1 MTLDLACGE
10 HGAGAP
16 LVILHGLY
24 GAKRNWA
31 TIAARLAPRRRV
43 LTVDLRN
50 HGESPWDPRH
60 DYPALAADVARL
72 IETRLIETRLIE
84 TRVGGPADVLGH
96 SMGGKAAMIL
106 ALSRSELVSRLV
118 VVDIAP
124 APSPGTAAVA
134 PHVLRAVPLSG
145 LVRRTEVEEALAAT
159 IPDPAV
165 RAFLAANVR
174 RGPDGLAWTINLE
187 AIDRH
192 FAEILS
198 FPEIAAGVAFTKPT
212 LFIAGGRSDYL
223 RPEHRPA
230 IERLFPGAVVET
242 IAGAGHW
249 VHAEAPA
256 AFLEVVE
263 RCLDG

>member
-1 MTLDLACGE
+1 MTLDLACAE

-31 TIAARLAPRRRV
+31 SIAARLAARRRV
-43 LTVDLRN
+43 ITVDLRN
-50 HGESPWDPRH
+50 HGDSPWDARH
-60 DYPALAADVARL
+60 DYPALAVDVARL
-72 IETRLIETRLIE
+72 IEA
-84 TRVGGPADVLGH
+84 RVGGPADVLGH

-106 ALSRSELVSRLV
+106 AVSRPEFVSRLV

-134 PHVLRAVPLSG
+134 PRVLRAVPLAG
-145 LVRRTEVEEALAAT
+145 LTRRAEVEEALAGT
-159 IPDPAV
+159 VPDRAV

-174 RGPDGLAWTINLE
+174 SGTGSGCGGLAWTVNLE
-187 AIDRH
+187 ALDRH
-192 FAEILS
+192 FADILS
-198 FPEIAAGVAFTKPT
+198 FPAIPASATFRKPT
-212 LFIAGGRSDYL
+212 LFIAGGTSGYV

-249 VHAEAPA
+249 VHAEAPE
-256 AFLEVVE
+256 AFLAVVE
-263 RCLDG
+263 RFLDA

>member
-1 MTLDLACGE
+1 MTLDLACAE
-10 HGAGAP
+10 FGAGAP

-24 GAKRNWA
+24 GAKRNWGS
-31 TIAARLAPRRRV
+31 IAARLAPRRRV

-50 HGESPWDPRH
+50 HGESPWDARH

-72 IETRLIETRLIE
+72 IEA
-84 TRVGGPADVLGH
+84 RVGGPADVLGH
-96 SMGGKAAMIL
+96 SMGGKAAMVL
-106 ALSRSELVSRLV
+106 ALSRPELVSRLV

-134 PHVLRAVPLSG
+134 PRVLRAVPLAR
-145 LVRRTEVEEALAAT
+145 LTRRTEVEEALAAT

-174 RGPDGLAWTINLE
+174 SGPDGLTWTINLE
-187 AIDRH
+187 ALDRH

-198 FPEIAAGVAFTKPT
+198 FPEIAAGVAFTKPA
-212 LFIAGGRSDYL
+212 LFIAGGSSDYL
-223 RPEHRPA
+223 RPEHRPE
-230 IERLFPGAVVET
+230 IERLFPNAVVQT

-263 RCLDG
+263 RFLDA

>member
-1 MTLDLACGE
+1 MTLDLACAE
-10 HGAGAP
+10 FGAGAP
-16 LVILHGLY
+16 VVILHGLY
-24 GAKRNWA
+24 GAKRNWGS
-31 TIAARLAPRRRV
+31 IAARLAARRCV

-50 HGESPWDPRH
+50 HGESPWDARH
-60 DYPALAADVARL
+60 DYPAVAADVARL
-72 IETRLIETRLIE
+72 IETRLGR
-84 TRVGGPADVLGH
+84 PADVLGH
-96 SMGGKAAMIL
+96 SMGGKAAMVL
-106 ALSRSELVSRLV
+106 ALSRPELVSRLV

-134 PHVLRAVPLSG
+134 PRVLRAVPLAR
-145 LVRRTEVEEALAAT
+145 LTRRTEVEEALAAT

-174 RGPDGLAWTINLE
+174 FGPDGLTWTINLE
-187 AIDRH
+187 ALDRH

-198 FPEIAAGVAFTKPT
+198 FPEIAAGVAFTKPA
-212 LFIAGGRSDYL
+212 LFIAGGSSDYL

-230 IERLFPGAVVET
+230 IERLFPGAVMET

-263 RCLDG
+263 RFLDA

>member
-1 MTLDLACGE
+1 
-10 HGAGAP
+10 
-16 LVILHGLY
+16 
-24 GAKRNWA
+24 
-31 TIAARLAPRRRV
+31 V

-50 HGESPWDPRH
+50 HGESPWDARH

-72 IETRLIETRLIE
+72 IEA
-84 TRVGGPADVLGH
+84 RVGGPADVLGH
-96 SMGGKAAMIL
+96 SMGGKAAMVL
-106 ALSRSELVSRLV
+106 ALSRPELVSRLV

-134 PHVLRAVPLSG
+134 PRVLRAVPLAR
-145 LVRRTEVEEALAAT
+145 LTRRTEVEEALAAT

-174 RGPDGLAWTINLE
+174 SGPDGLTWTINLE
-187 AIDRH
+187 ALDRH

-198 FPEIAAGVAFTKPT
+198 FPEIAAGVAFTKPA
-212 LFIAGGRSDYL
+212 LFIAGGSSDYL
-223 RPEHRPA
+223 RPEHRPE
-230 IERLFPGAVVET
+230 IERLFPNAVVQT
-242 IAGAGHW
+242 IPGAGHW

-263 RCLDG
+263 RFLDA

>member
-1 MTLDLACGE
+1 MTLDLACAE

-31 TIAARLAPRRRV
+31 SIAARLAPRRRV
-43 LTVDLRN
+43 ITVDLRN
-50 HGESPWDPRH
+50 HGESPWDARH

-72 IETRLIETRLIE
+72 IEA
-84 TRVGGPADVLGH
+84 RVGGPADVLGH
-96 SMGGKAAMIL
+96 SMGGKAAMVL
-106 ALSRSELVSRLV
+106 ALSRPELVSRLV

-134 PHVLRAVPLSG
+134 PRVLRAVPLAG
-145 LVRRTEVEEALAAT
+145 LVSRTKVEEALAAT

-165 RAFLAANVR
+165 RAFLAANAR
-174 RGPDGLAWTINLE
+174 SGAKPGCGGLAWTVNLE
-187 AIDRH
+187 ALDRH
-192 FAEILS
+192 FADILS
-198 FPEIAAGVAFTKPT
+198 FPEIAAGVAFSKPA
-212 LFIAGGRSDYL
+212 LFIAGGSSDYL

-263 RCLDG
+263 RFLDA

>member
-1 MTLDLACGE
+1 MTLDLACAE

-24 GAKRNWA
+24 GAKRNWGS
-31 TIAARLAPRRRV
+31 IAARLAARRRV
-43 LTVDLRN
+43 ITVDLRN
-50 HGESPWDPRH
+50 HGQSPWDARH

-72 IETRLIETRLIE
+72 IEA
-84 TRVGGPADVLGH
+84 RVGGPADVVGH
-96 SMGGKAAMIL
+96 SMGGKAAMML
-106 ALSRSELVSRLV
+106 ALHRPELVSRLV

-134 PHVLRAVPLSG
+134 PRVLRAVPLAG
-145 LVRRTEVEEALAAT
+145 LTRRAEVEEALAAT
-159 IPDPAV
+159 VPDRAV

-174 RGPDGLAWTINLE
+174 GGTGPGCGGLAWTVNLE
-187 AIDRH
+187 ALDRH

-198 FPEIAAGVAFTKPT
+198 FPDVPAGVSFPKPT
-212 LFIAGGRSDYL
+212 LFVAGGTSDYL

-230 IERLFPGAVVET
+230 IERLFPDAVVET

-249 VHAEAPA
+249 VHAEAPE
-256 AFLEVVE
+256 AFLAVVE
-263 RCLDG
+263 RFLDA

>member
-1 MTLDLACGE
+1 MTLDLACAE

-31 TIAARLAPRRRV
+31 SIAARLAPRRRV
-43 LTVDLRN
+43 ITVDLRN
-50 HGESPWDPRH
+50 HGESPWDARH

-72 IETRLIETRLIE
+72 IEA
-84 TRVGGPADVLGH
+84 RVGGPADVLGH

-106 ALSRSELVSRLV
+106 ALSRPELVSRLV

-124 APSPGTAAVA
+124 APSPGTAAIA
-134 PHVLRAVPLSG
+134 PHVLRDVPLAG
-145 LVRRTEVEEALAAT
+145 FTRRTEVEEFLAPA

-165 RAFLAANVR
+165 RAFLVANVR
-174 RGPDGLAWTINLE
+174 SGPNGLAWTINLE
-187 AIDRH
+187 ALDRH
-192 FAEILS
+192 FTDILS
-198 FPEIAAGVAFTKPT
+198 FPDVPAGQLFTKPT
-212 LFIAGGRSDYL
+212 LFIAGGRSDYV
-223 RPEHRPA
+223 RPEHQPA
-230 IERLFPGAVVET
+230 IERLFPTASVQA
-242 IAGAGHW
+242 IPGAGHW

-263 RCLDG
+263 RFLDA

>member
-1 MTLDLACGE
+1 MTLDLACAE

-24 GAKRNWA
+24 GAKRNWGS
-31 TIAARLAPRRRV
+31 IAVRLAPRRRV
-43 LTVDLRN
+43 ITVDLRN
-50 HGESPWDPRH
+50 HGESPWDARH

-72 IETRLIETRLIE
+72 IEA
-84 TRVGGPADVLGH
+84 RVGGPADVLGH
-96 SMGGKAAMIL
+96 SMGGKAAMVL
-106 ALSRSELVSRLV
+106 ALSRPELVSRLV

-124 APSPGTAAVA
+124 GSSPGTAAVA
-134 PHVLRAVPLSG
+134 PHVLRDVPLAG
-145 LVRRTEVEEALAAT
+145 FTRRTEVEEALAAA

-174 RGPDGLAWTINLE
+174 AGPAGLTWTINLE
-187 AIDRH
+187 ALDRH
-192 FAEILS
+192 FADILS
-198 FPEIAAGVAFTKPT
+198 FPEIAGGVAFTKPA
-212 LFIAGGRSDYL
+212 LFIAGGTSDYL

-230 IERLFPGAVVET
+230 IERLFPKAVVET
-242 IAGAGHW
+242 IPGAGHW

-263 RCLDG
+263 RFLNA